1 MLERPTQYG
10 TNCCQ
15 MLLSNYRKTSH
26 SGNMIALLF
35 KSTKVSPLSRQ
46 SFPCPLQTTSH
57 TKIIFLEWC
66 LPVYLQVL
74 KLFYLFDVFPSTVL
88 VLSLFIE
95 HIHIPQTY
103 FRSKLTQPL
112 QAPIPKHGVWYF
124 TMLLLPTSL
133 HSKNNFLECPNLV
146 NIWLWITY
154 SGNCVKYIHYLCFF
168 C

>member
-1 MLERPTQYG
+1 MGQIVVRCCSQITERLHILATWLHYCSKAPKFLLCRGRVSHALCKPPVTQKSFFWSDV
-10 TNCCQ
+10 CRFICRS
-15 MLLSNYRKTSH
+15 SNYFIFL
-26 SGNMIALLF
+26 MF
-35 KSTKVSPLSRQ
+35 SPLQ
-46 SFPCPLQTTSH
+46 S
-57 TKIIFLEWC
+57 
-66 LPVYLQVL
+66 
-74 KLFYLFDVFPSTVL
+74 

-146 NIWLWITY
+146 NIWLWIIY